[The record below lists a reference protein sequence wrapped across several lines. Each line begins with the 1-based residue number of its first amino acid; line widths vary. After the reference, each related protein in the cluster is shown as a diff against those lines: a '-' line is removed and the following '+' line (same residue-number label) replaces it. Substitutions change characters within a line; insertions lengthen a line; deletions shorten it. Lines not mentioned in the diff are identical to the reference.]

1 MVILRS
7 QPLRLLLIAATL
19 AAFAVPWILDP
30 HRIAVDWYEFE
41 FTTTPRPTDTN
52 TDTVPPHPGDI
63 APLALFRAFATVT
76 ATIALACILAI
87 SRKTWRPGVDLVATL
102 AIIGLAVG
110 VATSALKDGSPATPL
125 AILAATA
132 MLLALWSLAAPLLGK
147 ANEEGEG
154 DEDAEEEDDEEE
166 DEEDEDD

>member
-41 FTTTPRPTDTN
+41 FTRTPLPTDTN
-52 TDTVPPHPGDI
+52 TDTNPPHPGDI

-132 MLLALWSLAAPLLGK
+132 MLLALWSLAAPLLGNPTEDD
-147 ANEEGEG
+147 AEEYE
-154 DEDAEEEDDEEE
+154 EEEDDEEE
-166 DEEDEDD
+166 DEEDEED